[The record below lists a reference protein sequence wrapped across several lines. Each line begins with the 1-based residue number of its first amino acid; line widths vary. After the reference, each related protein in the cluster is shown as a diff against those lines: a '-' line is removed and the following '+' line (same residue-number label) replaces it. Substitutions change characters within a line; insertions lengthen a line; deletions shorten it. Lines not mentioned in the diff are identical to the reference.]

1 MCVCVYVCMRVCVY
15 VRMCVFVYKCV
26 VRVRVCVCLCAC
38 IPKGYIFP
46 LPSALLARW
55 GEGARSCVCV
65 YVCGVGRLGVKQL
78 VVVFPG

>member
-1 MCVCVYVCMRVCVY
+1 MY
-15 VRMCVFVYKCV
+15 VFVYKCV
-26 VRVRVCVCLCAC
+26 VRVRVCVCVRVHSEG
-38 IPKGYIFP
+38 IYIFP